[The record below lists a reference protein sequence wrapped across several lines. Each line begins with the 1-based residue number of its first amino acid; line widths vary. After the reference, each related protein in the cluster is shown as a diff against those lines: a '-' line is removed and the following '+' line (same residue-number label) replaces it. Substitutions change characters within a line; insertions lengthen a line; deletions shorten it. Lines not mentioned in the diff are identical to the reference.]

1 MRVRVRV
8 RAMGCKA
15 RTETVTVTLAVAAQD
30 AFNHRDA
37 PHVILAYISSTSSAV
52 SPMLG
57 AC

>member
-1 MRVRVRV
+1 
-8 RAMGCKA
+8 MGCKA